1 MKRISQIL
9 SAFALILL
17 SGCSLFSSSVQQAE
31 YIANSESSSL
41 ELTLEAG
48 YDLNPNDRDEAS
60 PVNIRLYEL
69 QAADLFSQADFLDL
83 YDQDS
88 ATLQDSLI
96 KKHRVP
102 AQRPGQRTQLDIRLD
117 PATRYIAVFAEFS
130 RYQDADARVVAP
142 VEQQARN
149 IGRLTLDSNS
159 LFLQVSPQRSALEQ
173 ARDWWQQQLN
183 IIPNLDNTLQPA
195 GQQQT
200 TE

>member
-1 MKRISQIL
+1 MKRIYQMF
-9 SAFALILL
+9 SAFCLILL
-17 SGCSLFSSSVQQAE
+17 SGCSLFSNSVQQAE
-31 YIANSESSSL
+31 YIANSDSSSL

-48 YDLNPNDRDEAS
+48 YDLNPNDRGEAS
-60 PVNIRLYEL
+60 PVKIRIYEL

-83 YDQDS
+83 FDQDS

-149 IGRLTLDSNS
+149 IGRLTLDGNG
-159 LFLQVSPQRSALEQ
+159 LFLQVSPERSALEQ
-173 ARDWWQQQLN
+173 ASAWWQQQLN
-183 IIPNLDNTLQPA
+183 IIPNLDNTVQPA
-195 GQQQT
+195 GQQQI